1 MAAVEKLPLAVDLD
15 GTLIRGD
22 LFGAAMWRLATRAPW
37 RLPFLL
43 TWLLRGRAYAKARLC
58 VLYPVDAATLPYD
71 ERVVAWL
78 REERAG
84 GREIALATAFDRA
97 GADAVAQH
105 LGCFDRVFSSDGVV
119 NLKSHRKAE
128 ALASAYTQGFVY
140 AGNER
145 ADLAVW
151 AVAQAAVVVNASPA
165 LEREA
170 ARKFKVE
177 RVFHLT
183 DPRMTAQ
190 PAVRGP

>member
-1 MAAVEKLPLAVDLD
+1 MAGPEKLPLAVDLD

-22 LFGAAMWRLATRAPW
+22 LFGAAMWKLATRAPW
-37 RLPFLL
+37 RLPLL
-43 TWLLRGRAYAKARLC
+43 LMWLTRGRAHAKARLC
-58 VLYPVDAATLPYD
+58 ELHPVDAAGLPYD

-78 REERAG
+78 REERAS

-97 GADAVAQH
+97 GADAVAKH
-105 LGCFDRVFSSDGVV
+105 LGCFDRVFASDGVV

-128 ALASAYTQGFVY
+128 ALAAAYPAGFVY

-151 AVAQAAVVVNASPA
+151 ATAKAAVVVNASPA

-170 ARKFKVE
+170 TRRFLVE
-177 RVFHLT
+177 RVFT
-183 DPRMTAQ
+183 R
-190 PAVRGP
+190 